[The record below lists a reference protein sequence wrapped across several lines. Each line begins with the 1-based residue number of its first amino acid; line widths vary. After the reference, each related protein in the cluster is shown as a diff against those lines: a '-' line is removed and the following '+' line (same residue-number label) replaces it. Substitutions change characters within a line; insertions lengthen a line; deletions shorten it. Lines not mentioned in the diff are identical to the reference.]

1 MLNGN
6 ARAGLGPC
14 GAAGQGRAGRGSW
27 PGEAHG
33 AGDAAAATG
42 GACDGHQGTEVFVR
56 QRQGAEQAGDGFGQ
70 KGIGE
75 QPGGCGERGAE
86 AEAADQDEEGHAAE
100 ARGEAGGA
108 ADGVLQQAEGVGG
121 GCIRQSAE
129 EAVPEAGMGEA
140 AEEAGDGVGAAV
152 VRREGSPRG
161 AGGGGVVEDGL
172 HPRAEGGGAAALGGE
187 RGEVRGQGGPGGVG
201 EGGGMGWGAHSV
213 SDRRKG
219 RYRKYFLATR
229 CFFTFCPLST
239 KSSNQISTH
248 QEFK

>member
-1 MLNGN
+1 M
-6 ARAGLGPC
+6 
-14 GAAGQGRAGRGSW
+14 
-27 PGEAHG
+27 
-33 AGDAAAATG
+33 
-42 GACDGHQGTEVFVR
+42 R

-100 ARGEAGGA
+100 ARGEAGGT